1 MTHAFIS
8 CLALSARRK
17 KKIRKWRRKQSEQRI
32 PGKYLVVC
40 VCVFYPSFSPIPIC
54 LQQTVVS
61 GDPISMRNRSI
72 SRVDLFRNWTWRGKN
87 WKHSANVG
95 GLVETKTGKTKQNRR
110 PSLKNLKTGRDPSL
124 VSLLLVAI
132 RYSIFKAHTHTHTH
146 DKIPTREVGRYNL
159 EGGVSFSGKVILYS
173 GIGVWDGY
181 RSTTNV

>member
-1 MTHAFIS
+1 MTHVFIS
-8 CLALSARRK
+8 CLALSAKRK
-17 KKIRKWRRKQSEQRI
+17 KKNKKMAKKTIETKI

-40 VCVFYPSFSPIPIC
+40 VCVCFILPFLRFPFV
-54 LQQTVVS
+54 QQTVVS

-110 PSLKNLKTGRDPSL
+110 PSLKTWKTGRDPSL
-124 VSLLLVAI
+124 VRLLLVAI

-159 EGGVSFSGKVILYS
+159 EGGVSFAGKVILYS